1 MACSFIILAL
11 CGIHLNIGLAIHP
24 SHYDDPE
31 IHGLKSPLGVV
42 ELTLDVTDR
51 VSLFATHVS
60 STLVDEYGFG
70 LNMVGIKLKVF

>member
-1 MACSFIILAL
+1 MCNLAIAVLCSL
-11 CGIHLNIGLAIHP
+11 HLNVGIAIHP
-24 SHYDDPE
+24 SYYDDPE

-51 VSLFATHVS
+51 ISLFATHVS